1 MLFSFPHPHSYP
13 MIQLT
18 TSGEESRLTL
28 HEGSEELGHIS
39 FRVLP
44 ETSIAVAEHT
54 RVSPEHQGKGIAAKL
69 AASFFEHCKKEG
81 LLVRPVCSYIVA
93 YMERHPELEVL
104 RAPEEA

>member
-1 MLFSFPHPHSYP
+1 MLFSFHHPHSYP

-69 AASFFEHCKKEG
+69 AASFFEHCKRKAF
-81 LLVRPVCSYIVA
+81 LFVPS
-93 YMERHPELEVL
+93 
-104 RAPEEA
+104 APT

>member
-1 MLFSFPHPHSYP
+1 

-44 ETSIAVAEHT
+44 KTSIAVAEHT

-69 AASFFEHCKKEG
+69 AASFFEHCQSEG
-81 LLVRPVCSYIVA
+81 LLVRPACSYIVA
-93 YMERHPELEVL
+93 YMERHPELAAL

>member
-1 MLFSFPHPHSYP
+1 

-69 AASFFEHCKKEG
+69 ATSFFEPSSTAKAKAF
-81 LLVRPVCSYIVA
+81 LF
-93 YMERHPELEVL
+93 
-104 RAPEEA
+104 APSAPT

>member
-1 MLFSFPHPHSYP
+1 

-28 HEGSEELGHIS
+28 HEGGEELGLIS

-44 ETSIAVAEHT
+44 GTSIAVAEHT
-54 RVSPEHQGKGIAAKL
+54 YVSPQHRGKGIATKL
-69 AASFFEHCKKEG
+69 AASFFEHCQKEG
-81 LLVRPVCSYIVA
+81 LLVRPVCPYIVA
-93 YMERHPELEVL
+93 YMERHPELEAL